1 MHLRRD
7 APAAKRS
14 GWVSEANCEA
24 AARPR
29 AVRFPDE
36 HREEL
41 CEAKSQEG
49 ARSPTRSSRSSRR
62 ESCPPRR
69 RSAST
74 RSPSSPTRE
83 SWTTSPPAEARPR
96 TRFLRPPPK
105 VDAPVALSPM
115 PAAAA
120 GATATRMR
128 TAAGAIPARTRNSER
143 RSRRSSER
151 RDRLFRLRR
160 PRGGRESRPYPIV
173 RQYAVIAVGISSGKI
188 IIYFRAPSG
197 YPRRI
202 TASCVPEKQS
212 GGWSAA
218 NNRKGKRKCQ
228 KQTE

>member
-1 MHLRRD
+1 M
-7 APAAKRS
+7 
-14 GWVSEANCEA
+14 
-24 AARPR
+24 
-29 AVRFPDE
+29 
-36 HREEL
+36 
-41 CEAKSQEG
+41 
-49 ARSPTRSSRSSRR
+49 
-62 ESCPPRR
+62 
-69 RSAST
+69 

-96 TRFLRPPPK
+96 TRHLRPPPK

-115 PAAAA
+115 PAAAP

-128 TAAGAIPARTRNSER
+128 TAASAMPARTRNNER

-160 PRGGRESRPYPIV
+160 PRGGRESRPYPII

-197 YPRRI
+197 YPWRI

-218 NNRKGKRKCQ
+218 NNRKGKRKCL